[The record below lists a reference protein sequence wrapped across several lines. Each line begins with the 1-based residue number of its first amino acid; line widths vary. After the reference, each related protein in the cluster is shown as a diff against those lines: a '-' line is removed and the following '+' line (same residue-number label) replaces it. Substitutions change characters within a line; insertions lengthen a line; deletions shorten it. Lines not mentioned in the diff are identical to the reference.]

1 MSYARVARQR
11 PHARFLGRNGVTEST
26 NLTERYRRLLAWYPR
41 DHREHH
47 GEEMLGVLL
56 AGAGE
61 RTRPSLGETADL
73 IRGALRAHLRRMVDA
88 DGGIDHQDVFAI
100 VSLVGPLVLL
110 AGAAPLLDGLAGV
123 LQSGSPLS
131 WHRAVED
138 TPHAVVW
145 GIWIV
150 VAVLSM
156 ARLRRV
162 AAAGAWLGT
171 AGFLAIPPVGHT
183 DFLDSVVPD
192 TGWMLLGALVAT
204 ALTWSPGPARGW
216 QLVGGRIILLAG
228 AIVTSVALVMKTY
241 GTYGVFSLPA
251 DRVLSGPAHLVVWGL
266 ALAWLVAGAVAA
278 GGGRTREARRAA
290 LVLGVPVLVSVL
302 MLLLPRHA
310 HLLLV
315 ATVCY
320 TVPLAVLLG
329 LGGLPRRVA

>member
-1 MSYARVARQR
+1 
-11 PHARFLGRNGVTEST
+11 VTESMS
-26 NLTERYRRLLAWYPR
+26 LTERYRRLLAWYPR
-41 DHREHH
+41 DHRERH

-61 RTRPSLGETADL
+61 RTRPSPGETADL
-73 IRGALRAHLRRMVDA
+73 VRGALRLHLRRVVGA

-110 AGAAPLLDGLAGV
+110 AGAAPLLDRLAGV
-123 LQSGSPLS
+123 LQSGAPLS
-131 WHRAVED
+131 WDRAVED
-138 TPHAVVW
+138 IPHAVVW
-145 GIWIV
+145 GIWFA

-156 ARLRRV
+156 ARLRRI

-171 AGFLAIPPVGHT
+171 AGFLSVPSLGHT

-192 TGWMLLGALVAT
+192 TGWLLLGALVAT

-228 AIVTSVALVMKTY
+228 AIVTSVTLVMKTY
-241 GTYGVFSLPA
+241 GTYGVLFLPA
-251 DRVLSGPAHLVVWGL
+251 DWMLRGPAHLVVWGL
-266 ALAWLVAGAVAA
+266 ALAWLVAGVVVA

-302 MLLLPRHA
+302 MLLLPRHS

-320 TVPLAVLLG
+320 AVPLAVLLG
-329 LGGLPRRVA
+329 FGGLPRRVSRA

>member
-1 MSYARVARQR
+1 
-11 PHARFLGRNGVTEST
+11 VTESMS
-26 NLTERYRRLLAWYPR
+26 LTERYRRLLAWYPR

-61 RTRPSLGETADL
+61 RTRPSRGETADL
-73 IRGALRAHLRRMVDA
+73 LRGALRLHLRRVVGA
-88 DGGIDHQDVFAI
+88 DGGIDHRDVFAI

-110 AGAAPLLDGLAGV
+110 AGAAPLLDRLAGA
-123 LQSGSPLS
+123 LQSGGPLS
-131 WHRAVED
+131 WDRAVED

-145 GIWIV
+145 GMWCV

-156 ARLRRV
+156 ARLRRL

-171 AGFLAIPPVGHT
+171 ASFLSVPSVGHT
-183 DFLDSVVPD
+183 DFLGSVVPD
-192 TGWMLLGALVAT
+192 TGWLLLGVLVAT

-216 QLVGGRIILLAG
+216 QLVGGRITLLAG
-228 AIVTSVALVMKTY
+228 AIVTSLTLVMKTY
-241 GTYGVFSLPA
+241 GTYDVLFLPA
-251 DRVLSGPAHLVVWGL
+251 EGMLRGPAHLVVWGL
-266 ALAWLVAGAVAA
+266 ALAWLVAGVVVA

-320 TVPLAVLLG
+320 AVPLAVLLG
-329 LGGLPRRVA
+329 LGGLPRGVSRT